1 MKVTPSIIPDGNIY
15 LDIEVNNDSQG
26 VTTSQGAITINTKSI
41 KTKLLVTDGGVAMI
55 GGINK
60 STGSTTK
67 AGLPF
72 FKDLPVIGNL
82 FKSKLDSTS
91 KNILYIFIAPK
102 VL

>member
-15 LDIEVNNDSQG
+15 LDIVVNNDSVASG
-26 VTTSQGAITINTKSI
+26 ISGTPSINKKSI
-41 KTKLLVTDGGVAMI
+41 KTKLLVTDGGIAMI

-60 STGSTTK
+60 HTDSTTK
-67 AGLPF
+67 QGVPF
-72 FKDLPVIGNL
+72 FQDIPILGHL
-82 FKSKLDSTS
+82 FKNKADKTA